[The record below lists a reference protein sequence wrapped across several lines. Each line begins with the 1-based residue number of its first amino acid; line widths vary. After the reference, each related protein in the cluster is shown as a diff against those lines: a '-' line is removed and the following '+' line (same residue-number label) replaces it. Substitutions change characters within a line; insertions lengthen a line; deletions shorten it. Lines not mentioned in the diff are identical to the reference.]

1 MSQVIDMPTA
11 HDTRRRYAGYQLMR
25 LLGEWAPE
33 RDSRDLEDMTGR
45 IVEMLGVYA
54 AEVECR
60 AQIAEATLRK
70 YALNSVLLAHP
81 MQPPTLHPAYADQVE
96 AMARAIYDVEVAR
109 GDRASSV
116 MIKEFCGLPGVKAT
130 PESIR
135 ESNALEP
142 YERCADEWREYAAAA
157 LAASLIHKSKHGED
171 AA

>member
-96 AMARAIYDVEVAR
+96 AMARAILA
-109 GDRASSV
+109 
-116 MIKEFCGLPGVKAT
+116 VK
-130 PESIR
+130 
-135 ESNALEP
+135 
-142 YERCADEWREYAAAA
+142 
-157 LAASLIHKSKHGED
+157 
-171 AA
+171 